1 MTSTSIAG
9 VSLDDNEPIH
19 RRHPLLSVLEDDAY
33 VDSIRQMRDRVDG
46 TTRLDGLPYAG
57 PIDHAL
63 DNIRDFECSASSWT
77 QEHLIRFQAVVLEA
91 QPNEQLFPI
100 EYAVSVEDK
109 ALKKMEADGFFQPT
123 KEDISKGAWDNTR
136 SFHNFFSDLLH
147 ILRGSRTP
155 SPRTSPQLRNVYLRL
170 AKENAKTSLAQ
181 VVNSAF
187 SESTISPESD
197 YHPAASPMSV
207 SGMTVDLGPRK
218 TSSYMLMHNLLKYI
232 AAVELNLW
240 TEYTRWEPQYL
251 PIAVSCFD
259 ISADAERLPVWAGG
273 TRFNCENDG
282 AVYSWILKET
292 GLRRKNKLPM
302 CSIEV

>member
-1 MTSTSIAG
+1 MTSPSMAG
-9 VSLDDNEPIH
+9 VSLDDNQPIH
-19 RRHPLLSVLEDDAY
+19 RRHPLRGVLQDDAY
-33 VDSIRQMRDRVDG
+33 VESIRQMRDRVDG
-46 TTRLDGLPYAG
+46 AIRPDGLSYTG

-63 DNIRDFECSASSWT
+63 DHIRDFECSASSWT
-77 QEHLIRFQAVVLEA
+77 QEHIVRFQAVVLET
-91 QPNEQLFPI
+91 QSNEQLFPI

-109 ALKKMEADGFFQPT
+109 ALKKMEEDGFFQPT
-123 KEDISKGAWDNTR
+123 KEDISKGAWDTTK

-155 SPRTSPQLRNVYLRL
+155 SPRTSPQRRNVYLRL

-181 VVNSAF
+181 VVNSAC
-187 SESTISPESD
+187 SESTISSGSD

-207 SGMTVDLGPRK
+207 SGRAVNLGPRE

-251 PIAVSCFD
+251 PTPFPVLTLVPMPSDFLSSLAA
-259 ISADAERLPVWAGG
+259 SASTARMMEPSTLG
-273 TRFNCENDG
+273 F
-282 AVYSWILKET
+282 
-292 GLRRKNKLPM
+292 
-302 CSIEV
+302 

>member
-1 MTSTSIAG
+1 MR
-9 VSLDDNEPIH
+9 D
-19 RRHPLLSVLEDDAY
+19 SVDDA
-33 VDSIRQMRDRVDG
+33 IRPC
-46 TTRLDGLPYAG
+46 GLPYTG

-63 DNIRDFECSASSWT
+63 DNIRDFECPASSWT
-77 QEHLIRFQAVVLEA
+77 QEHIIRFQAVVLES
-91 QPNEQLFPI
+91 QSNEQLFPI
-100 EYAVSVEDK
+100 EYAVSAEDK
-109 ALKKMEADGFFQPT
+109 ALKKMEEDGFFQPT
-123 KEDISKGAWDNTR
+123 KEDISKGTWDNTK

-155 SPRTSPQLRNVYLRL
+155 SPRTSARHRNVYLRL

-187 SESTISPESD
+187 SKSTISSGSD

-207 SGMTVDLGPRK
+207 SDRAVDLGPRE

-259 ISADAERLPVWAGG
+259 ISADAERRPVFAGG
-273 TRFNCENDG
+273 SRFNCENDG

-292 GLRRKNKLPM
+292 GLRRKNKLPI
-302 CSIEV
+302 CGIEV